1 VAYTSKDYYKVL
13 LKLFGHAYCSGAM
26 NLAKLLELYNRAQ
39 AEHEDIDLQTIY
51 NYIADE
57 IKKNPAAIERS
68 IRVYL
73 KAVISDVGI
82 DYINETLDYKFKQ
95 TNTITISEFLP
106 VFSLYFNELKDLESK
121 EETE

>member
-1 VAYTSKDYYKVL
+1 MAYTSKDYYKVL

-51 NYIADE
+51 KYIAEDT
-57 IKKNPAAIERS
+57 KKNPAAIERS

-73 KAVISDVGI
+73 KAVISDEGI
-82 DYINETLDYKFKQ
+82 DYINTTLDYKFKEA
-95 TNTITISEFLP
+95 NTITISEFLP
-106 VFSLYFNELKDLESK
+106 VFSLYFNDIKASDSK
-121 EETE
+121 EEIE